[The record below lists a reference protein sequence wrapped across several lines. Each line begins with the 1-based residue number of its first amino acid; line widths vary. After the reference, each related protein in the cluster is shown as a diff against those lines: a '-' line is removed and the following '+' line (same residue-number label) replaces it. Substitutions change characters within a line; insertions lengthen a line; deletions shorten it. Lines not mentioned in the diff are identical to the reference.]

1 MLVAKRVKITGDEE
15 GLGNINNLQM
25 FAYMLDNE
33 KLFSPLAITAQ
44 FRQEE
49 YWKRLVG
56 SNRVV
61 EGQQVASRKWIM
73 LTQQAMDFFKGSPAL
88 TCMYEDL
95 NTSPSTPREK
105 SMDPKSLKAAK
116 VAAFKETTVTKL
128 VEYHTN
134 KLIDAELFCL
144 HEPLR
149 LRGGAGDDPDD
160 FGNLSYHSES
170 EESTSSSDYGLVI
183 ENPKDPGILNKEIT
197 GFDLDEELFG
207 DTAPSQVINSRED
220 FDKISFNSSN
230 SDKQLSN
237 GESDSDFFLRDSDE
251 AETSV
256 VKGKLCDD
264 IYNFTE
270 DSSFDEIA
278 EYKYKPKQLT
288 ICKTVQPLC
297 SISECVA
304 KASKD
309 TSEIIKTL
317 LSGKNKSEIK
327 NQLLQHLKGQQRMGL
342 TGSGFVFGGEFL
354 CSKCFANESGQSN
367 YIVEMVLHD
376 LNTGLCKYEHGN
388 LGGVKHSAATTNF
401 IVWMKSF
408 IVLYGQQAPDESV
421 TVLPSF
427 LKIKDIYEI
436 YVTESEKPLILQSS
450 FYNHFHS
457 FFGKN
462 RKDKSLPCV
471 RISSYS
477 THSKCSQC
485 IALVVLQRRSVSE
498 DDLALAKSLKLK
510 HRQCY
515 SHARD
520 YIENLRHLSIS
531 HPESHLFL
539 QLDDMDNMKRED
551 IKLKKYPI

>member
-1 MLVAKRVKITGDEE
+1 M
-15 GLGNINNLQM
+15 
-25 FAYMLDNE
+25 
-33 KLFSPLAITAQ
+33 
-44 FRQEE
+44 
-49 YWKRLVG
+49 
-56 SNRVV
+56 SN
-61 EGQQVASRKWIM
+61 A
-73 LTQQAMDFFKGSPAL
+73 
-88 TCMYEDL
+88 
-95 NTSPSTPREK
+95 
-105 SMDPKSLKAAK
+105 
-116 VAAFKETTVTKL
+116 
-128 VEYHTN
+128 
-134 KLIDAELFCL
+134 
-144 HEPLR
+144 
-149 LRGGAGDDPDD
+149 
-160 FGNLSYHSES
+160 
-170 EESTSSSDYGLVI
+170 
-183 ENPKDPGILNKEIT
+183 
-197 GFDLDEELFG
+197 
-207 DTAPSQVINSRED
+207 
-220 FDKISFNSSN
+220 
-230 SDKQLSN
+230 
-237 GESDSDFFLRDSDE
+237 ESDSDFFLRDSVE
-251 AETSV
+251 KETSV

-270 DSSFDEIA
+270 DSSSDEIA
-278 EYKYKPKQLT
+278 EYKYEPKQLT
-288 ICKTVQPLC
+288 ICKTPLC

-317 LSGKNKSEIK
+317 LDGKNKTEIK

-388 LGGVKHSAATTNF
+388 LRGVKHSAQSTNF

-408 IVLYGQQAPDESV
+408 IGLYGQQAPDESV

-462 RKDKSLPCV
+462 RKDRLLPCV

-551 IKLKKYPI
+551 VKLNKSPI